1 MEEPECFL
9 TATDRSEGVETSENF
24 FAGKETRRWQQPL
37 WSLFG
42 LSFLFRAAGIK
53 LRPAIFEREP
63 DFSPFRF
70 PAGEKETGGRLRRRR
85 QIVTGTGQTTLLF
98 YAA

>member
-9 TATDRSEGVETSENF
+9 TAANRSEGVETSENF

-42 LSFLFRAAGIK
+42 LSFLFPGSRDKITAGY
-53 LRPAIFEREP
+53 F
-63 DFSPFRF
+63 
-70 PAGEKETGGRLRRRR
+70 
-85 QIVTGTGQTTLLF
+85 
-98 YAA
+98 